1 MTRSSD
7 TKASEQKDT
16 ARNDTPR
23 SSLALGRIIGIVF
36 IVYFIASMLAL
47 LVVQGPAWGAGNVA
61 VIDMRGP
68 IFAEGASA
76 TLFSAGYP
84 GARDYVARIEAA
96 AADERFDAIV
106 LRINSGGGSPVG
118 SREIVEA
125 VSEVEKP
132 VVVFI
137 REIGASGAYW
147 VAAASDHII
156 ADPLAITGSVGV
168 RASYLEFSEL
178 FEEYGITYVNLDG
191 GAYKSTGSPFT
202 NLSDE
207 ERALLMER
215 IDYMHG
221 YFFDSV
227 IEFRGLSERDT
238 RDLELIG
245 SGIYFIGDE
254 AVSLGLIDELG
265 SWSRVEDVLGD
276 FGVEKVEYAYL
287 RIDRSPLADLAGFA
301 RSFGHAIGTGI
312 GSMLERDPYPSL
324 G

>member
-1 MTRSSD
+1 MRKKSTQQA
-7 TKASEQKDT
+7 K
-16 ARNDTPR
+16 P
-23 SSLALGRIIGIVF
+23 SLAFGRVIGIVF
-36 IVYFIASMLAL
+36 IVYFVASILAL
-47 LVVQGPAWGAGNVA
+47 LIGAQGPTFGAGNVA
-61 VIDMRGP
+61 VIDLRGP

-96 AADERFDAIV
+96 AEDDRFDAIV
-106 LRINSGGGSPVG
+106 VRINSGGGSPVG

-125 VSEVEKP
+125 VSTVEKP
-132 VVVFI
+132 VIVFI

-191 GAYKSTGSPFT
+191 GVYKSTGSPFT

-207 ERALLMER
+207 ERSILLER
-215 IDYMHG
+215 VDYLHD
-221 YFFDSV
+221 YFLDSV
-227 IEFRGLSERDT
+227 VELRGLTSHPAHDI
-238 RDLELIG
+238 DLIG

-265 SWSRVEDVLGD
+265 SWSRVEEVLEE
-276 FGVEKVEYAYL
+276 FGVATVDYAYL
-287 RIDRSPLADLAGFA
+287 RVDRSPLADLAGFS
-301 RSFGHAIGTGI
+301 RMLGHAIGEGI
-312 GSMLERDPYPSL
+312 GTMIGTDAYPSL